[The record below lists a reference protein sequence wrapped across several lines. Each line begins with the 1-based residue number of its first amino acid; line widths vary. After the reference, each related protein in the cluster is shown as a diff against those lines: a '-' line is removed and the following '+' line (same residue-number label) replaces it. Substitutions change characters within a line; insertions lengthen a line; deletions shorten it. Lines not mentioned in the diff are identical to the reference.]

1 MNIPGT
7 RLSEHPFFCTMKR
20 EHLELIASC
29 ATAAQFKTGEIIFKD
44 KEPANRFYLIEFGK
58 VALEDHVPADG
69 DTLVQTLGGGDA
81 LGWSWLFP
89 PFVWHFQARVLEP
102 TQAIVL
108 DGAHL
113 LVICERD
120 KEFGYELLRR
130 VSQVVIR
137 RLQATRAQLASRIQ
151 QAA

>member
-1 MNIPGT
+1 MNISGA
-7 RLSEHPFFCTMKR
+7 RLAEHPFFCTMKR
-20 EHLELIASC
+20 EHLDLIASC
-29 ATAAQFKTGEIIFKD
+29 ATEAQFKPGDIIFKE

-58 VALEDHVPADG
+58 VALETHVPSG
-69 DTLVQTLGGGDA
+69 GGSLVQTLGGGDA

-108 DGAHL
+108 DGGHL
-113 LVICERD
+113 LAASERD

-137 RLQATRAQLASRIQ
+137 RLQATRAQLASRTA

>member
-1 MNIPGT
+1 MNTPGA
-7 RLSEHPFFCTMKR
+7 RLAEHPFCCTMQR
-20 EHLELIASC
+20 EHLERMAGC
-29 ATAAQFKTGEIIFKD
+29 ATEARFKPGEIIFKQND
-44 KEPANRFYLIEFGK
+44 PANRFYLIEYGK
-58 VALEDHVPADG
+58 VALENHVPGDG
-69 DTLVQTLGGGDA
+69 ETLVQTLGGGDA

-113 LVICERD
+113 LVTCERD

-130 VSQVVIR
+130 VAQVVIR
-137 RLQATRAQLASRIQ
+137 RLQATRAQLVARR
-151 QAA
+151 